1 MDSLV
6 KIYLRLLQ
14 ETEVETIRYLY
25 SDIDWDERC
34 IAIIGAK
41 GVGKTTML
49 LQHIKRTFTNKEKA
63 LFVSLDNTWF
73 AKHSIFEL
81 ADEFYLNG
89 GTHLFLDEIHH
100 YPNWA
105 TEMKNVYDSFPK
117 LKIVFTGS
125 CFYKY
130 INLQQTCLEGWFT
143 KI

>member
-100 YPNWA
+100 YQ
-105 TEMKNVYDSFPK
+105 TGRPK
-117 LKIVFTGS
+117 
-125 CFYKY
+125 
-130 INLQQTCLEGWFT
+130 
-143 KI
+143 